1 MTITP
6 ETGEF
11 VRYELVDHIVTITI
25 DRPKARNAVD
35 GPVTD
40 GLEAAIDALE
50 ADDDAWV
57 GIITGTPPVF
67 CAGADL
73 RAVGRGEAAL
83 MQTERGGF
91 AGIVKRDRTKPLIA
105 AVEGPALAGGAEI
118 ALACDLIVAATNST
132 FGIPEVKRGL
142 VAAAGGNFR
151 LGRKIPFN
159 LAMEAALTGDPID
172 CATALRHG
180 LVNAS
185 AEPGQVLDAALTLAR
200 RITANAPVS
209 VRETRAIVI
218 EGTWADDSVGW
229 KRSRE
234 GTAAVMATEDV
245 NEGVNAF
252 LEKRA
257 PRWTGR

>member
-11 VRYELVDHIVTITI
+11 VRYELNDHIVTITI

-73 RAVGRGEAAL
+73 RAVGRGEAEL
-83 MQTERGGF
+83 MQTDRGGF

-180 LVNAS
+180 LVNAA
-185 AEPGQVLDAALTLAR
+185 AEPGGVLDAALTLAR